1 MRYATRW
8 LAGAVDNVRNVAQNA
23 PARARATY
31 THHTHTQRGHTHTN
45 RAHVCACVR
54 AHTYGSSTGLMLR
67 RGVHVHTTYVHTS
80 RNGGHAHAHAYAHAR
95 RTQRESRGAAHVWD
109 LCARLT
115 IVYKSDKRTSAR
127 QMFLSMFDAGYQLL
141 MQDKSIEGS
150 HGSRLIFSSDKEHI
164 FMRQRDDRA
173 LRSYDGIV
181 L

>member
-1 MRYATRW
+1 MTRERDDELSLRRRGNRRGDAMRYATRW

-115 IVYKSDKRTSAR
+115 INVLVRGRCSFRCSTRDISCLCKTS
-127 QMFLSMFDAGYQLL
+127 
-141 MQDKSIEGS
+141 
-150 HGSRLIFSSDKEHI
+150 
-164 FMRQRDDRA
+164 
-173 LRSYDGIV
+173 RSKDPTDLG
-181 L
+181 